1 MTTVSAPPAAPATDP
16 VKPGAPLQ
24 PVTPVLAIRDLAVH
38 FAGRRG
44 LFAPPAAVVRAVDGV
59 DLTIAPG
66 ETLGL
71 VGESGCGKSTLSN
84 AVLGIVRPVR
94 GSVQVAGAEVAAAPE
109 GSAAGVWGLASSA
122 AAGAALEPP
131 RKSVTYQPEPLSWK
145 PAAVSALDSAAAPQR
160 GQSVSGAS
168 FTFCRAS

>member
-59 DLTIAPG
+59 SFTVARG
-66 ETLGL
+66 EAVGV
-71 VGESGCGKSTLSN
+71 VGESGCGKSTVARL
-84 AVLGIVRPVR
+84 ALRLIEADAGRVLGGR
-94 GSVQVAGAEVAAAPE
+94 GCC
-109 GSAAGVWGLASSA
+109 L
-122 AAGAALEPP
+122 
-131 RKSVTYQPEPLSWK
+131 
-145 PAAVSALDSAAAPQR
+145 
-160 GQSVSGAS
+160 
-168 FTFCRAS
+168 